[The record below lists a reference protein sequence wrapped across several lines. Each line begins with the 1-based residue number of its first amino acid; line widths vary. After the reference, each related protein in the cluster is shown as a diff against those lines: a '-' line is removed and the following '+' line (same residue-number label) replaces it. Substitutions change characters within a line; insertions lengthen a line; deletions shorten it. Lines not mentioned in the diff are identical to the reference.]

1 MISPPAL
8 FTLLGQKCGCPINDW
23 IACQAR
29 TGCFSE
35 IPEYRLTRKPH
46 KNTIPAKIHEILKP
60 YFPYSKKGVRVYE
73 LFA

>member
-1 MISPPAL
+1 MP
-8 FTLLGQKCGCPINDW
+8 
-23 IACQAR
+23 AR

-60 YFPYSKKGVRVYE
+60 YFPYSKKGVPVYE